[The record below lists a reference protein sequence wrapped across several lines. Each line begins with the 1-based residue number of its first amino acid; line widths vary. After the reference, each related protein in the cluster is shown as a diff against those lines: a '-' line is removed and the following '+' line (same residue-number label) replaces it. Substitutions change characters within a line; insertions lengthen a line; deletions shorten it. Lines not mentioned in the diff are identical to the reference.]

1 MPDEFI
7 HIYRVRLLNHVEV
20 GIVILTLNNN
30 GDIQSQNNK
39 LINSELKNNLF
50 NLSKNLGGISNNVC
64 GTTIF
69 EKGTFLVLS
78 DSCRLGWQEQV

>member
-7 HIYRVRLLNHVEV
+7 HIYRVRLLNHVEA